1 MGGDCSRYALARYL
15 SGKVEKLLALVSSA
29 PCIDED
35 RAGPVSDDKAV
46 CRDDHVS
53 FNLKRKACDPDIG
66 CERLDPE
73 RPTHT
78 PHVRYRKP
86 ENVGSPIRSGPCWCR
101 AESSDCCKQ
110 ASSTERQAKVSG
122 RAVVHTS
129 CS

>member
-1 MGGDCSRYALARYL
+1 M
-15 SGKVEKLLALVSSA
+15 LALVSGA

-86 ENVGSPIRSGPCWCR
+86 EDVRSPSEMAHAGVALKAAI
-101 AESSDCCKQ
+101 A
-110 ASSTERQAKVSG
+110 ASRHRRLSVRL
-122 RAVVHTS
+122 R
-129 CS
+129 